1 MPIQTL
7 GIFDSVYD
15 WVVNKLINPIMTWLG
30 NILSSIFNWI
40 FEDILQPY
48 VFPVIENLWNSIFV
62 NIANIFYAGLYGN
75 YCKGLELLDTITK
88 GFDVLIGLSDIT
100 YLDEHGIQQSDT
112 LLNYVIFLPLQH
124 GNHHL
129 LTPPNGTSHSN
140 KKLIQSADEFIVNI
154 ELLNK
159 LTVHIFRFMNLD
171 PVNQGIQQSLRQLVD
186 IGVLFY

>member
-15 WVVNKLINPIMTWLG
+15 WVVNKLINPLMTWLG

-62 NIANIFYAGLYGN
+62 NIANVLYADLYSH
-75 YCKGLELLDTITK
+75 YCGALDLLDTLTK

-112 LLNYVIFLPLQH
+112 LLNYVIF
-124 GNHHL
+124 
-129 LTPPNGTSHSN
+129 HSN
-140 KKLIQSADEFIVNI
+140 MRSIIAGVTFIALALAIMFAIYSVMKSTGSSLESVGRKEQKL
-154 ELLNK
+154 
-159 LTVHIFRFMNLD
+159 
-171 PVNQGIQQSLRQLVD
+171 
-186 IGVLFY
+186 